1 MALASRSPNL
11 QVPCF
16 GSLSLMRRLA
26 LLGLCAMSLTGCSF
40 SFWDRPPFV
49 TGSDP
54 YAPSGN
60 TENMRRA
67 RGQTVAVQPIPSSGG
82 NMWPGPI
89 PKTPSL
95 ADLVKQESQGQLP
108 SLQSQAGQ
116 PPSPTIPPRSSA
128 APPPTVQLTRPN
140 IPAPPQVAGPPPEP
154 APSGPNTGQVVQ
166 TPGGQAV
173 VSGGTNAFKTVTMPN
188 GQTGIVVPNGNGT
201 STIIMSNGQV
211 QTVPTPK

>member
-1 MALASRSPNL
+1 
-11 QVPCF
+11 
-16 GSLSLMRRLA
+16 MRRSALLA
-26 LLGLCAMSLTGCSF
+26 LCAVSLTGCGF
-40 SFWDRPPFV
+40 HFWDRPPFY

-54 YAPSGN
+54 YAPSGE

-67 RGQTVAVQPIPSSGG
+67 RGQPIAVETLSPAPG

-89 PKTPSL
+89 PRMPSM

-108 SLQSQAGQ
+108 PMQQLQGQ
-116 PPSPTIPPRSSA
+116 PPSPTLPPENPPLVTS
-128 APPPTVQLTRPN
+128 PPTVQPVEPTIPPVPEAAAP
-140 IPAPPQVAGPPPEP
+140 PAPET
-154 APSGPNTGQVVQ
+154 PSGRTTGQVVQ
-166 TPGGQAV
+166 TPQGQGV
-173 VSGGTNAFKTVTMPN
+173 TTGGTNAFKTLTMPN